1 MSSAETTPILVTAS
15 WLADHLDNV
24 KLFDA
29 TSHLPTLGRN
39 ANDEYSARRIRGAG
53 RFDIDKIA
61 DKSSDLPHTLP
72 DAAFFQQ
79 QMQQLGVNDDD
90 HIIVYCDSIFL
101 SAARAWWMLRLFG
114 HGRVSVLD
122 GGLKAWQSIDGPM
135 DHGAPDNS
143 VARGNFTIRQPVGAQ
158 TIPMDS

>member
-1 MSSAETTPILVTAS
+1 MSSTKTTPILVTAS
-15 WLADHLDNV
+15 WLADHLANV

-39 ANDEYSARRIRGAG
+39 ANDEYIARRISGAG

-90 HIIVYCDSIFL
+90 HKIG
-101 SAARAWWMLRLFG
+101 RA
-114 HGRVSVLD
+114 HV
-122 GGLKAWQSIDGPM
+122 
-135 DHGAPDNS
+135 
-143 VARGNFTIRQPVGAQ
+143 
-158 TIPMDS
+158 